1 MFIKYLEHYL
11 AYQKKYKKVSQ
22 IKKKKASFILLF
34 FGRDHSMWKFSGQGL
49 NLSHGSYLARSLTL

>member
-22 IKKKKASFILLF
+22 IKKKKKASFILLF
-34 FGRDHSMWKFSGQGL
+34 FGRDHSMWKFLGQGL
-49 NLSHGSYLARSLTL
+49 N